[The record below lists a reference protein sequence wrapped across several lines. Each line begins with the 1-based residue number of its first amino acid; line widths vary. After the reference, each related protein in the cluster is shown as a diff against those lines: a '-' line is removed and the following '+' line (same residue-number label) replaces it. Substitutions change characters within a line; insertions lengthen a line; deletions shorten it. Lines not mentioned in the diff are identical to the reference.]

1 MYDTNLLIL
10 KNVRYGGLMNLDELQ
25 PGQLATIIV
34 SYGKEHMEFN
44 TMLEDVY
51 PKRRIICAAPVLK
64 NEKPISFNSSAV
76 QTHLVVFFEDK
87 TPQIFYNVSIM
98 LTRRDKTSV
107 WYHITAPSNS
117 IEYNRR
123 KSYRCYLGIDTTVMI
138 GPHHAAYDAILKDIS
153 VGGFS
158 FTIDSFRSCDVGEM
172 AHIILKD
179 YIEELKE
186 SFTFSVYGIIL
197 TKRELENNR
206 TVCGCRITS
215 NTYGIDSYIAK
226 KERIRLQKTRGGL
239 TGSPAS
245 RHV

>member
-1 MYDTNLLIL
+1 
-10 KNVRYGGLMNLDELQ
+10 MNLDELQ

-51 PKRRIICAAPVLK
+51 PKKRIICAAPVLK
-64 NEKPISFNSSAV
+64 NDKPISFNSTAV

-87 TPQIFYNVSIM
+87 TPQIFHNVKIL

-107 WYHITAPSNS
+107 WYSISAPSNS
-117 IEYNRR
+117 IDYNRR
-123 KSYRCYLGIDTTVMI
+123 KSYRCYLGMDTSIMV

-158 FTIDSFRSCDVGEM
+158 FTMDSFRNCSVGEM
-172 AHIILKD
+172 AHLILKD

-186 SFTFSVYGIIL
+186 NFTFSIYGIIL

-206 TVCGCRITS
+206 TIYGCRITS
-215 NTYGIDSYIAK
+215 NTFGIDSYIAK
-226 KERIRLQKTRGGL
+226 KERVRLQKTRGGFS
-239 TGSPAS
+239 TSQTT
-245 RHV
+245 RRVY